1 MTQVAIDD
9 TLIRNARA
17 VTGITNDKAI
27 VEEALQS
34 FILDM
39 KTQSEVK
46 QYYGKLNWDP
56 EFAGVLPGTGDGR

>member
-9 TLIRNARA
+9 TLIKNARA
-17 VTGITNDKAI
+17 VTGIKNDKAI

-46 QYYGKLNWDP
+46 QYYG
-56 EFAGVLPGTGDGR
+56 